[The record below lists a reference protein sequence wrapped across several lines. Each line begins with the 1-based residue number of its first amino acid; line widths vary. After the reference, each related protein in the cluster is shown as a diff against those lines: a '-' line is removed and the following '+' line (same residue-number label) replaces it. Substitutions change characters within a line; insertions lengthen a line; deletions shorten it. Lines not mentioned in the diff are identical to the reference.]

1 MLLIVKRKYLIKQ
14 KIFHMSQQMSLV
26 QKCLH
31 NCPFGGGGILLPI
44 SFMFWKKT
52 KTISEIFGS
61 LNAHISGGMSGC
73 SNKLNSVFVEI
84 SQMLKDITQ
93 YPNIQIH

>member
-26 QKCLH
+26 QKCL
-31 NCPFGGGGILLPI
+31 PMLGGEGILLPT

-52 KTISEIFGS
+52 KTISEICGS
-61 LNAHISGGMSGC
+61 LNAHISGGMSEC
-73 SNKLNSVFVEI
+73 SNKLNSVFIEI
-84 SQMLKDITQ
+84 SQMLKDINQ

>member
-26 QKCLH
+26 QKYL
-31 NCPFGGGGILLPI
+31 PTLGGGEGILLPT

-61 LNAHISGGMSGC
+61 LNAHISGGMSEC
-73 SNKLNSVFVEI
+73 SNKLNSVFIEI
-84 SQMLKDITQ
+84 SQMLKDINQ